1 MAFVY
6 GALFVQLDGVR
17 LTGAAERTLRARATR
32 AEWSVVVTNASGQ
45 PRPFRIVVSRD
56 GQPAHDRRA
65 TIGGSESW
73 TVSSTR

>member
-1 MAFVY
+1 
-6 GALFVQLDGVR
+6 VR
-17 LTGAAERTLRARATR
+17 LTSAAERTLRARANR
-32 AEWSVVVTNASGQ
+32 AEWSVVVTNESGQ

-56 GQPAHDRRA
+56 EQPTHDRRA